1 MGEQRRR
8 LTYSGKSFLL
18 LIALVAAGF
27 AGNFFSLRL
36 FTGFNFLFGSIAV
49 LLVVRLFGIRWGLV
63 AGLVASSWTIT
74 LYGHPYAMIWLCG
87 EPLFVGWLLHK
98 GKKRNILLYDAFYWP
113 LVGVPLVWL
122 FFRYV
127 MHVTALVAVAAMLTY
142 WVIGIANALIA
153 SLLLAYIPRIAPLYG
168 LDMSRT
174 IPIHHLIFNIL
185 MAVVLIPSIVVMV
198 IYGKVAESRYLK
210 DLYAGIDDSLK
221 VAGYETRL
229 KLQELAVKA
238 DGAASED
245 TEVAG
250 VVRGILLKA
259 RGSRQCRITL
269 IDGAD
274 RIVAGTDSTPGAGF
288 DPCRGGSLE
297 STGENGIYR
306 CMPTVDRPEPLLQR
320 MHDATFIHRAP
331 LGDGTPWSMVVQFPF
346 APYQRALL
354 HDHIESL
361 LIVLGLNMFVL
372 VMSLS
377 LSHRLAA
384 PLYRLSQVTTD
395 LPKRLLRENISV
407 WPESMVSE
415 IDQLIGNFKVM
426 AIALSQRFQE
436 ITYTNET
443 LEHHVAERTGELTRA
458 NEELQKEVAERKTTE
473 RQRDRL
479 MDELVNQLHFLQ
491 TLIDTIPNPI
501 FYKDANGVYQ
511 GCNRAFEESW
521 GLSRD
526 GIVGKTAHD
535 LFPTREAEIFQAAD
549 RELFALGGVQV
560 YEEQIRYN
568 DGRMR
573 TVIIYTA
580 TYDDINGNLG
590 GLVGTV
596 IDISVRKTAENE
608 RDRLMVELQKKNKE
622 LEGIVYVASH
632 DLRSPLVNVQGFSR
646 KLAKSC
652 AELDVFLAGL
662 ALDGVQQACIEPIL
676 RESIPKSL
684 DFITRSIEKMDS
696 LLGGL
701 LRLSRLG
708 RTAICFEKLDMRLL
722 MSNIIASVTYQI
734 ESTGARVEVAPSLAP
749 CLGDS
754 VQVTQIF
761 SNLLDNALKYR
772 AADRPLAVSIV
783 SEMFDKGVRYCVEDN
798 GIGIPHD
805 QQDKIWEIFHRLN
818 PGDTQGE
825 GLGLTMARRI
835 VDRLDGSIWVES
847 EPDVGSR
854 FYVVLP
860 CAPTADECLTT
871 TTGA

>member
-1 MGEQRRR
+1 MSEQGWR

-18 LIALVAAGF
+18 LVALVAAGF
-27 AGNFFSLRL
+27 AGNFFSLGL
-36 FTGFNFLFGSIAV
+36 FTGINFLFGSIAV

-63 AGLVASSWTIT
+63 AGLVASLWTIP
-74 LYGHPYAMIWLCG
+74 LYGHPYAVIWLCG
-87 EPLFVGWLLHK
+87 EPLFVGWLLRK

-127 MHVTALVAVAAMLTY
+127 MHVTVLGTVAAMLTY
-142 WVIGIANALIA
+142 WVIGITNALIA
-153 SLLLAYIPRIAPLYG
+153 SLLLTYIPRIAPLYG
-168 LDMSRT
+168 LNMSRT

-185 MAVVLIPSIVVMV
+185 MAVVLIPSIVVMI
-198 IYGKVAESRYLK
+198 IYGKGAEGRYLK
-210 DLYAGIDDSLK
+210 EMYASIDDSLK
-221 VAGYETRL
+221 VVSYETRL
-229 KLQELAVKA
+229 RLQKPATKA
-238 DGAASED
+238 GGDASWEPVV
-245 TEVAG
+245 TG
-250 VVRGILLKA
+250 VEQGILLEA
-259 RGSRQCRITL
+259 RGKQQCRIAL
-269 IDGAD
+269 IDGASHV
-274 RIVAGTDSTPGAGF
+274 IAGTDSLPGAIF
-288 DPCRGGSLE
+288 DPCRNGSPQQVRE
-297 STGENGIYR
+297 DGIYR
-306 CMPTVDRPEPLLQR
+306 CMPTVDRPVPLLQR
-320 MHDATFIHRAP
+320 MHDAIFIRRVP
-331 LGDGTPWSMVVQFPF
+331 LGGGTPWSVAVEFPF

-354 HDHIESL
+354 RDHIKSL

-372 VMSLS
+372 MMSLS

-395 LPKRLLRENISV
+395 LPKRLLRENISA

-458 NEELQKEVAERKTTE
+458 NEELQREIAERKITE
-473 RQRDRL
+473 RQRD
-479 MDELVNQLHFLQ
+479 
-491 TLIDTIPNPI
+491 
-501 FYKDANGVYQ
+501 G
-511 GCNRAFEESW
+511 
-521 GLSRD
+521 
-526 GIVGKTAHD
+526 
-535 LFPTREAEIFQAAD
+535 
-549 RELFALGGVQV
+549 
-560 YEEQIRYN
+560 
-568 DGRMR
+568 
-573 TVIIYTA
+573 
-580 TYDDINGNLG
+580 
-590 GLVGTV
+590 
-596 IDISVRKTAENE
+596 
-608 RDRLMVELQKKNKE
+608 LMVELQKKNKE

-652 AELDVFLAGL
+652 VDLDELMAELAMDEA
-662 ALDGVQQACIEPIL
+662 QQARVELIL

-684 DFITRSIEKMDS
+684 GFITRSIEKMDS

-708 RTAICFEKLDMRLL
+708 RTALCFETLDMRLL
-722 MSNIIASVTYQI
+722 ISNIIASVTYQI
-734 ESTGARVEVAPSLAP
+734 ESTGAQVEVAPWLAP

-772 AADRPLAVSIV
+772 AVDRPLVVHIG
-783 SEMFDKGVRYCVEDN
+783 SEMLDEGVRYCVEDN
-798 GIGIPHD
+798 GIGIPRE

-825 GLGLTMARRI
+825 GLGLTLARRI
-835 VDRLDGSIWVES
+835 ADRLGGTIWVES
-847 EPDVGSR
+847 EPGVGSR

-860 CAPTADECLTT
+860 RTIPKADENL

>member
-1 MGEQRRR
+1 MGERGRR
-8 LTYSGKSFLL
+8 LTYSGKSLL
-18 LIALVAAGF
+18 LLAALIAAAF

-36 FTGFNFLFGSIAV
+36 LAGFNFLFGSIAV
-49 LLVVRLFGIRWGLV
+49 LLTVRLFGIRWGLA
-63 AGLVASSWTIT
+63 AGLAASLWTIP
-74 LYGHPYAMIWLCG
+74 LYGHPYAVIWLCG

-98 GKKRNILLYDAFYWP
+98 GKRRNILLYDACYWP

-122 FFRYV
+122 FFRHAMQV
-127 MHVTALVAVAAMLTY
+127 SVLGTVAAMLTY
-142 WVIGIANALIA
+142 WVVGIANALVA
-153 SLLLAYIPRIAPLYG
+153 SLLLTYIPRIAPLYG
-168 LDMSRT
+168 LDMPRT

-198 IYGKVAESRYLK
+198 IHGKGAEGRYLQEMYR
-210 DLYAGIDDSLK
+210 DIDGSLK

-229 KLQELAVKA
+229 KLRELAANSGEAVPR
-238 DGAASED
+238 G

-250 VVRGILLKA
+250 TLRGILLDA
-259 RGSRQCRITL
+259 RGGRPWRVIL
-269 IDGAD
+269 VDDAD
-274 RIVAGTDSTPGAGF
+274 HVIAATDSAPGGTPKY
-288 DPCRGGSLE
+288 DSCRNGSLE
-297 STGENGIYR
+297 QVGESGIYR
-306 CMPTVDRPEPLLQR
+306 CLPTADRPVPLLQR
-320 MHDATFIHRAP
+320 MHDATFLRRAP
-331 LGDGTPWSMVVQFPF
+331 LAGTTWSMVVESPF

-354 HDHIESL
+354 HDHVKSL

-372 VMSLS
+372 VISLS

-395 LPKRLLRENISV
+395 LPKRLLRENISA

-458 NEELQKEVAERKTTE
+458 NEELQREIAERKTTE
-473 RQRDRL
+473 RQRDHL
-479 MDELVNQLHFLQ
+479 MEELVNQLRFLQ

-501 FYKDANGVYQ
+501 FYKDADGIYQ

-521 GLSRD
+521 GLARD

-535 LFPTREAEIFQAAD
+535 LFPTREAEILQAAD

-560 YEEQIRYN
+560 YEEQIRYS
-568 DGRMR
+568 DGQMH

-580 TYDDINGNLG
+580 TYDDINGILG
-590 GLVGTV
+590 GLVGTA
-596 IDISVRKTAENE
+596 IDISVRKKAENE

-646 KLAKSC
+646 KLAKNC
-652 AELDVFLAGL
+652 AELDEFMAGL
-662 ALDGVQQACIEPIL
+662 VLDEAQRARIEPIF
-676 RESIPKSL
+676 RETIPRAL
-684 DFITRSIEKMDS
+684 GFITRSIEKMDS
-696 LLGGL
+696 LLNGL

-708 RTAICFEKLDMRLL
+708 RTAICFETLDMRQLL
-722 MSNIIASVTYQI
+722 SNIIASITYQI
-734 ESTGARVEVAPSLAP
+734 ESAGARVELALLLHP
-749 CLGDS
+749 CVGDS

-772 AADRPLAVSIV
+772 SAARPLVVHVA
-783 SEMFDKGVRYCVEDN
+783 SEAFDEGVRYCVEDN
-798 GIGIPHD
+798 GIGIPRD
-805 QQDKIWEIFHRLN
+805 QQEKIWEIFHRLN

-835 VDRLDGSIWVES
+835 VDRLGGSIWVES
-847 EPDVGSR
+847 EPDAGSR

-860 CAPTADECLTT
+860 CAPKTDDHMTA
-871 TTGA
+871 GA

>member
-1 MGEQRRR
+1 MDEQGRR

-18 LIALVAAGF
+18 LIALVAAGC
-27 AGNFFSLRL
+27 AGNVFSLRL

-63 AGLVASSWTIT
+63 AGLAASSWTIQ

-122 FFRYV
+122 FFRYA
-127 MHVTALVAVAAMLTY
+127 MHVTALGTVAAMLTY
-142 WVIGIANALIA
+142 WVVGITNALVA
-153 SLLLAYIPRIAPLYG
+153 SLLLTYIPRIAPLYG

-198 IYGKVAESRYLK
+198 IYGKGAESRYLK
-210 DLYAGIDDSLK
+210 EMYAGIDDSLK

-229 KLQELAVKA
+229 KLQELAVKG
-238 DGAASED
+238 DGAAQQGRASAD
-245 TEVAG
+245 VM
-250 VVRGILLKA
+250 RGLLLDA
-259 RGSRQCRITL
+259 RGRQQCRITL
-269 IDGAD
+269 IDGAGQ
-274 RIVAGTDSTPGAGF
+274 IIAGTDSAPGGGF
-288 DPCRGGSLE
+288 DPCPGGSPQQV
-297 STGENGIYR
+297 GENGIYR
-306 CMPTVDRPEPLLQR
+306 CMPAVDSPVPLLQR
-320 MHDATFIHRAP
+320 MHDATFIRRVP
-331 LGDGTPWSMVVQFPF
+331 LGGGTSWSMAAEFPF

-354 HDHIESL
+354 RDHIKSL

-372 VMSLS
+372 MTSLS

-384 PLYRLSQVTTD
+384 PLYRLSQATTD
-395 LPKRLLRENISV
+395 LPKRLLRENISA

-443 LEHHVAERTGELTRA
+443 LEQHVAERTGELTRA
-458 NEELQKEVAERKTTE
+458 NEELQREIAERKTTE
-473 RQRDRL
+473 RQRDHL
-479 MDELVNQLHFLQ
+479 MDELVNQLRFLQ

-501 FYKDANGVYQ
+501 FYKDANGIYQ

-535 LFPTREAEIFQAAD
+535 LFPAREAEIFQAAD

-560 YEEQIRYN
+560 YEEQIRYS
-568 DGRMR
+568 DGRMH

-580 TYDDINGNLG
+580 TYDDIGGNLG

-596 IDISVRKTAENE
+596 IDISVRKKAENE

-652 AELDVFLAGL
+652 TDLDEFMAGL
-662 ALDGVQQACIEPIL
+662 DLDEAQKARIEPIL

-684 DFITRSIEKMDS
+684 GFITRSIEKMDS
-696 LLGGL
+696 LLNGL

-708 RTAICFEKLDMRLL
+708 RTALCFETLDMRLVI
-722 MSNIIASVTYQI
+722 SNIIASVTYQI
-734 ESTGARVEVAPSLAP
+734 ESTGSRVEVAPLLAP

-772 AADRPLAVSIV
+772 AADRPLAVQIS
-783 SEMFDKGVRYCVEDN
+783 SEVFDEGVRYCVEDN
-798 GIGIPHD
+798 GIGIPRD

-835 VDRLDGSIWVES
+835 VDRLGGSIWVES
-847 EPDVGSR
+847 EPGSGSR

-860 CAPTADECLTT
+860 CAPKADENMI
-871 TTGA
+871 TGA

>member
-1 MGEQRRR
+1 MGEQGRR

-18 LIALVAAGF
+18 LIVLVALGF

-63 AGLVASSWTIT
+63 AGLAASLWTIP
-74 LYGHPYAMIWLCG
+74 LYGHPYAVIWLCG

-98 GKKRNILLYDAFYWP
+98 GKKRNILLYDACYWP
-113 LVGVPLVWL
+113 LAGVPLVWL
-122 FFRYV
+122 FFRYA
-127 MHVTALVAVAAMLTY
+127 MHVTVLGTVTAMLTY
-142 WVIGIANALIA
+142 WVVGITNALVA
-153 SLLLAYIPRIAPLYG
+153 SLLLTYIPRIAPLYG

-185 MAVVLIPSIVVMV
+185 MAMVLIPSIVVMV
-198 IYGKVAESRYLK
+198 IYGKGAESRYLK
-210 DLYAGIDDSLK
+210 EMYTGIDDSLK
-221 VAGYETRL
+221 VSGYETRL
-229 KLQELAVKA
+229 KLQELATKA
-238 DGAASED
+238 GGSVPEER
-245 TEVAG
+245 EVAA
-250 VVRGILLKA
+250 VVRGILLDA

-269 IDGAD
+269 IDGAG
-274 RIVAGTDSTPGAGF
+274 RVIAGTDGAPGTGF
-288 DPCRGGSLE
+288 DPCRGGSLQQAGE
-297 STGENGIYR
+297 SGIYR
-306 CMPTVDRPEPLLQR
+306 CMPAAEGVVPLLQR
-320 MHDATFIHRAP
+320 MHDAVFIHRAP
-331 LGDGTPWSMVVQFPF
+331 LGGGTSWTMAVEFPF

-354 HDHIESL
+354 HDHIKSL
-361 LIVLGLNMFVL
+361 LIVLALNMFVL
-372 VMSLS
+372 VTSIS

-395 LPKRLLRENISV
+395 LPKRLLRENISA

-443 LEHHVAERTGELTRA
+443 LEHHVAERTGELIRA
-458 NEELQKEVAERKTTE
+458 NEELQKEIAERKTTE
-473 RQRDRL
+473 RQRD
-479 MDELVNQLHFLQ
+479 H
-491 TLIDTIPNPI
+491 
-501 FYKDANGVYQ
+501 
-511 GCNRAFEESW
+511 
-521 GLSRD
+521 
-526 GIVGKTAHD
+526 
-535 LFPTREAEIFQAAD
+535 
-549 RELFALGGVQV
+549 
-560 YEEQIRYN
+560 
-568 DGRMR
+568 
-573 TVIIYTA
+573 
-580 TYDDINGNLG
+580 
-590 GLVGTV
+590 
-596 IDISVRKTAENE
+596 
-608 RDRLMVELQKKNKE
+608 LMVELQKKNKE

-652 AELDVFLAGL
+652 ADLDEFMAGL
-662 ALDGVQQACIEPIL
+662 ALDEAQQTLVEPIL

-684 DFITRSIEKMDS
+684 GFITRSIEKMDS

-708 RTAICFEKLDMRLL
+708 RTALCFESLDMRLL

-772 AADRPLAVSIV
+772 AADRPLVVHIA
-783 SEMFDKGVRYCVEDN
+783 SEIFDEGVRYCVEDN
-798 GIGIPHD
+798 GIGIPSD

-818 PGDTQGE
+818 PGETQGE

-847 EPDVGSR
+847 EPGVGSR

-860 CAPTADECLTT
+860 RSPKAM
-871 TTGA
+871 GI